1 MLPHI
6 CRPLVCQV
14 LQIFIHYVD
23 LVKAAKKW
31 RVGLFS
37 IYTFTISS
45 GAWKLCKL
53 CMPLPC
59 KYDSWTIC
67 PFVHRIML
75 SNGVLRNYDWT
86 IIICQ
91 ENNALQQGAWGHDWA
106 AHNLRSQMK
115 IGWIALPCLNAY
127 LNNNNSRIIIRVVII
142 IEEETTT
149 GSLAPLCRSIDLYY
163 IE

>member
-23 LVKAAKKW
+23 LVKAAKS
-31 RVGLFS
+31 GGAGYFQLA

-91 ENNALQQGAWGHDWA
+91 ENNALQRGAWGHDWA

-127 LNNNNSRIIIRVVII
+127 LNNNNSRIMIGMVII
-142 IEEETTT
+142 WEEETTT
-149 GSLAPLCRSIDLYY
+149 AWLAPPCGSLNLY
-163 IE
+163 

>member
-14 LQIFIHYVD
+14 LQIFIHYVA
-23 LVKAAKKW
+23 LLKKTAKKW

-37 IYTFTISS
+37 IGTRSQFH
-45 GAWKLCKL
+45 KLCKL
-53 CMPLPC
+53 CLPLPC

-127 LNNNNSRIIIRVVII
+127 LNNNNCRLIIGVVIFW
-142 IEEETTT
+142 EKRRK
-149 GSLAPLCRSIDLYY
+149 LADWTRHAGV
-163 IE
+163 